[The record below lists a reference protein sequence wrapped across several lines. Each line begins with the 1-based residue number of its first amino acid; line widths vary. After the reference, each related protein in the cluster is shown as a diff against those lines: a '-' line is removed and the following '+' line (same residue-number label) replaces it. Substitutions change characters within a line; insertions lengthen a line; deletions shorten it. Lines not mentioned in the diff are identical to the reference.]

1 MGQMQHSWHAMEAA
15 AGILGLR
22 TRQFQ
27 KSLGDDGAATLTITK
42 TSPLRSSS
50 ANVSL
55 SRDSPPNK
63 KTAGQPRLKDTCKH
77 AQLRC
82 REKAIMVVYEEL
94 RREIIFITSGARAA
108 GSLLSTCDVRESPI

>member
-1 MGQMQHSWHAMEAA
+1 MRQMQHSGHAMEAA

-22 TRQFQ
+22 PRQVQ
-27 KSLGDDGAATLTITK
+27 KNTGNDGTAARTITK

-50 ANVSL
+50 ANVSS
-55 SRDSPPNK
+55 SRDSPPNT
-63 KTAGQPRLKDTCKH
+63 KTAAHPRLKDTCKH

-82 REKAIMVVYEEL
+82 REKAIVVVCEAQH
-94 RREIIFITSGARAA
+94 REVIFITSGARAA